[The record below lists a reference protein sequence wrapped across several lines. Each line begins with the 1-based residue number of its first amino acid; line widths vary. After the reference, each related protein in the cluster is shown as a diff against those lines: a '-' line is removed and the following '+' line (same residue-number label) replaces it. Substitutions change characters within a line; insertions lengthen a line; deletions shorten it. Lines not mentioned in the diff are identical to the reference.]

1 MLARREVISAA
12 GPYGSP
18 KLLQLSGIG
27 PAALLASV
35 GVPLVQD
42 LPVGQSVQARPPHPR
57 RGSGRRNAG
66 AYMREYACWSHLCI
80 TQATTPTC
88 PDAVGAHSVVT

>member
-1 MLARREVISAA
+1 MRARREVISSA

-42 LPVGQSVQARPPHPR
+42 LPVGQAVQACAPLDPPPLPAHFPNPHAHPR
-57 RGSGRRNAG
+57 GTTR
-66 AYMREYACWSHLCI
+66 SHIMLL
-80 TQATTPTC
+80 QM
-88 PDAVGAHSVVT
+88 